1 MRIERAR
8 FLGAGHDQRT
18 AERRGCAGGT
28 KPNRTETPAG
38 SASVQVPKTAGHG
51 GAPFYP
57 QSLERRRRS
66 VRAVMLAL
74 AAQQELKRRTLTVRV
89 FPAKTPSCG
98 RSAPRWSRSTRNGP
112 PTPRPTSNGTAR
124 CPHPTKA
131 TRKETIAPS
140 ARRETSAAGRR
151 ASPGRPV
158 CEKHGMMGPTA
169 ILRAAT
175 PADIASSL
183 PNRLTLGRAGWSVG

>member
-1 MRIERAR
+1 VFELVFELAMRIERAR

-89 FPAKTPSCG
+89 FPSQDAFL
-98 RSAPRWSRSTRNGP
+98 
-112 PTPRPTSNGTAR
+112 
-124 CPHPTKA
+124 
-131 TRKETIAPS
+131 
-140 ARRETSAAGRR
+140 
-151 ASPGRPV
+151 RPV
-158 CEKHGMMGPTA
+158 CAALVEIDEKWAADTKAYIKWDCSLSPPDKSDPKGNDCPERPARNIGRRPPRIAGPPC
-169 ILRAAT
+169 L
-175 PADIASSL
+175 
-183 PNRLTLGRAGWSVG
+183 